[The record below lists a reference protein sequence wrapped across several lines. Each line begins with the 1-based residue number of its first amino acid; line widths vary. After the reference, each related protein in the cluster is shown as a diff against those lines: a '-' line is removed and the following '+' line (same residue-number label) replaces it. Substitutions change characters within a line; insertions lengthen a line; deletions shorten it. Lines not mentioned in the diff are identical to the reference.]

1 MSSLDDIRRDQLDQ
15 FSIIERVCSVFSLL
29 GCVFI
34 IATFCAR
41 RSFHKPINR
50 LVFYASFGNMMSNV
64 GTLMARTYVGDS
76 TSPGCQF
83 QAFLIQMFLPA
94 DTFWTLAMAVNVYL
108 TFYHKFDAVKL
119 RRMELPYLCICYGVP
134 FIVALTYIFIDNPRR
149 GRMYGDATLWCWISP
164 KWDIWRIATFY
175 GPIWVIIL
183 ITFFIYIRAGG
194 EIYRKHKQL
203 RNFQSSSNNHDPEPL
218 PPMDDPFLANKTT
231 EISVTSEVASN
242 TPGSIDLS
250 PLGRR
255 PPAAAVL
262 PPSNAPPTGAYS
274 VTISSS
280 ARMSVGEEE
289 MSIKPADVL
298 PIAHPRPATSSA
310 TAGNSSNPGNPLGGR
325 RKTSHEANNAA
336 WSYTKCAILF
346 FTAMLVTW
354 IPSSANRVYSVV
366 HVNQMNLTLEYMS
379 AFVLPLQ
386 GFWNAVIYIVT
397 SWSACT
403 LLWHDLFLSRRP
415 VTELIGQGG
424 TRASYQSSSIN
435 QHRRQTLGAAANDF
449 GSARRPG
456 AAMAGGSRLPV
467 GYDKNYDKNYET
479 ESMTELTG
487 RPSTTEP
494 PPERKPHSSL

>member
-1 MSSLDDIRRDQLDQ
+1 MSTSDDPIRRDQLDQ

-34 IATFCAR
+34 ITTFCAR

-64 GTLMARTYVGDS
+64 GTLMARTYVGDGN
-76 TSPGCQF
+76 SPGCQF

-119 RRMELPYLCICYGVP
+119 RRMELPYLIVCYGVP
-134 FIVALTYIFIDNPRR
+134 FVVALTYVFIDSPKR
-149 GRMYGDATLWCWISP
+149 GKMYGDATLWCWISP
-164 KWDIWRIATFY
+164 RWDIWRIATFY
-175 GPIWVIIL
+175 GPIWVIIS

-203 RNFQSSSNNHDPEPL
+203 RNFQSTSNNHDTEPL

-231 EISVTSEVASN
+231 EISVTSEAAN
-242 TPGSIDLS
+242 NPPESIDLS

-255 PPAAAVL
+255 APEAAVL
-262 PPSNAPPTGAYS
+262 PPSNAPPAGAYS
-274 VTISSS
+274 VTISSN
-280 ARMSVGEEE
+280 ARMSVGEDD
-289 MSIKPADVL
+289 MPIKPADVL
-298 PIAHPRPATSSA
+298 PIAPPRPATSSA
-310 TAGNSSNPGNPLGGR
+310 AAGNGSAPSNPVAR
-325 RKTSHEANNAA
+325 RKISQEANNAA

-354 IPSSANRVYSVV
+354 IPSSANRVYSFV

-386 GFWNAVIYIVT
+386 GFWNAIIYVVT

-403 LLWHDLFLSRRP
+403 MLWHDLFLARRP
-415 VTELIGQGG
+415 VTELIGEGG
-424 TRASYQSSSIN
+424 TRASYQTGASS
-435 QHRRQTLGAAANDF
+435 QQRRQTHGGVCPTAAKDF
-449 GSARRPG
+449 GSVRRPNTTI
-456 AAMAGGSRLPV
+456 AGGSRGPSRLRQ
-467 GYDKNYDKNYET
+467 
-479 ESMTELTG
+479 ELRDREHDG
-487 RPSTTEP
+487 AHRQI
-494 PPERKPHSSL
+494 LDD